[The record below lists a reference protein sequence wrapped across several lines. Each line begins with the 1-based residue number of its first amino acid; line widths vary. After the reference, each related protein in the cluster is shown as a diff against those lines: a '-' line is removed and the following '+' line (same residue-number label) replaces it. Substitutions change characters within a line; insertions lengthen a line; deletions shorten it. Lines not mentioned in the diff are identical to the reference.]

1 MKYFNLLLFVFVTL
15 ISFGQTQPDPT
26 ERLFEMRERDEL
38 APFYHGVASGDPT
51 SNSVIIWT
59 RYTPNSQQTQPENI
73 RYIIATDSTLQNIIV
88 QDEVLANPLHDFTV
102 KIDLQNLEPNTYY
115 YYCFYSSDGR
125 ASLIGRTKTAPEGN
139 YDHFRAAV
147 LSCSSIYSGYFN
159 GYARI
164 AERNDLDAVIHLGD
178 YIYDFVDGNGNNRV
192 PDPFPEVPKSLK
204 EWRARHY
211 YYELDKD
218 LIKARQQHPFIVIWD
233 NHDVDDY
240 SGDSL
245 NYKAA
250 VQAFHEWIP
259 IRDKKLNGETII
271 YRQLKFGD
279 LVELN
284 MLDVYSYKDEVSGS
298 AAFNLNDDIMDD
310 VDRTYLGE
318 TQFQWISEKIE
329 QSNAKWLLMG
339 SQKMMTPWCL
349 GCIPDL
355 SGETDIPSFNDMG
368 NIFNPK
374 AWDGYQFERK
384 LIFDL
389 LDQYHPN
396 NNLVLSGDAHLAFFA
411 DLTTNPF
418 DLLSYNPLLA
428 NTGVEFLPSSL
439 TRENLNEIA
448 AAEGGGKPDPQY
460 DAAGNIA
467 ALGST
472 LANPHHAYANFN
484 DHGYGLIDI
493 THEAITG
500 EFWVSEKIT
509 EETKEEM
516 VYALKCDEGTGKW
529 NRIPILSPSPGKS
542 EQAAPAPKL
551 PPKNLTAIK
560 ESNLGYCNLLKQQKN
575 ELSISSDL
583 PVSLT
588 VYAVN
593 GEVIWEGINATE
605 IDLSNFSQNQL
616 VFIQAKSKKCV
627 ELIKVKTP

>member
-1 MKYFNLLLFVFVTL
+1 MKNLNLLLFVFVAL
-15 ISFGQTQPDPT
+15 NSFGQTQPDPT
-26 ERLFEMRERDEL
+26 ERLFEMREREEL

-51 SNSVIIWT
+51 KSSVIIWT
-59 RYTPNSQQTQPENI
+59 RFTPSSRQTQPEKI
-73 RYIIATDSTLQNIIV
+73 RYTVATDTALQNIVTQGEI
-88 QDEVLANPLHDFTV
+88 LANPLQDFTV

-125 ASLIGRTKTAPEGN
+125 SSLIGRTKTAPEGS
-139 YDHFRAAV
+139 YEHFRAAV

-192 PDPFPEVPKSLK
+192 PDPFPEVPKNLK
-204 EWRARHY
+204 EWRSRHY

-245 NYKAA
+245 NYIAA

-259 IRDKKLNGETII
+259 IRNNKHNDQNII

-284 MLDVYSYKDEVSGS
+284 MLDVYSYKDKVSGS
-298 AAFNLNDDIMDD
+298 SAFNLNDDVMDD
-310 VDRTYLGE
+310 LDRTYLGE
-318 TQFQWISEKIE
+318 NQFNWLTQKIE
-329 QSNAKWLLMG
+329 NSETKWLLMG
-339 SQKMMTPWCL
+339 SQKMMSPWCL

-355 SGETDIPSFNDMG
+355 SGETDIPSFNDLG

-374 AWDGYQFERK
+374 AWDGYQYERK

-389 LDQYHPN
+389 LDQHHPN
-396 NNLVLSGDAHLAFFA
+396 NNLVLSGDAHLAFFS

-418 DLLSYNPLLA
+418 DLLSYNPLLS

-439 TRENLNEIA
+439 TRENLNEIV

-460 DAAGNIA
+460 DAAGSLA

-484 DHGYGLIDI
+484 DHGYGLVDI
-493 THEAITG
+493 TNKAITG

-509 EETKEEM
+509 EETHEKM

-529 NRIPILSPSPGKS
+529 NRIPNLNPTSGKTH
-542 EQAAPAPKL
+542 QALPAPQH
-551 PPKNLTAIK
+551 PAKNITAIK
-560 ESNLGYCNLLKQQKN
+560 EHNSGYCKLLTQSEN
-575 ELSISSDL
+575 DIIMNVNSIANIKVFD
-583 PVSLT
+583 
-588 VYAVN
+588 VN
-593 GEVIWEGINATE
+593 GSVLWKGQNLSK
-605 IDLSNFSQNQL
+605 IDIKNFNQNQL
-616 VFIQAKSKKCV
+616 IFIQAENKECV
-627 ELIKVKTP
+627 QLLKVKTP